1 MIKQNKGPAN
11 FTGKVSGSAAVGKVD
26 FAMLMANAKHGGA
39 NKARNH
45 KDARKINIRR
55 NEKI

>member
-1 MIKQNKGPAN
+1 M
-11 FTGKVSGSAAVGKVD
+11 SGGAAIGKVD

-45 KDARKINIRR
+45 KDAKKINQRR